1 MGVLFFLVYLYMI
14 GFFINCLIFTSFSRF
29 MDYYKRGA
37 KFEGIQQEIAN
48 LIGTFLVGLVV
59 IGIFYL
65 ILFLIL

>member
-1 MGVLFFLVYLYMI
+1 
-14 GFFINCLIFTSFSRF
+14 
-29 MDYYKRGA
+29 MDYYKRDA
-37 KFEGIQQEIAN
+37 KFEGIQQEITT

>member
-1 MGVLFFLVYLYMI
+1 
-14 GFFINCLIFTSFSRF
+14 
-29 MDYYKRGA
+29 MDYYKRDA
-37 KFEGIQQEIAN
+37 KFEGIQEEIAN